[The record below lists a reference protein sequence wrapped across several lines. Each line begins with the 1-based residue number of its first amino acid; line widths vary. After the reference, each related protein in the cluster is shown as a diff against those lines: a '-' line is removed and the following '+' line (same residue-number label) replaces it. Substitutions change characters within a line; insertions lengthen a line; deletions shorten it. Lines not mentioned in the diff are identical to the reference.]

1 VSTKEKGPKVAEQIV
16 ASMTR
21 RFEQYQQ
28 LDLRPVP
35 FHYNCILLSYLEC
48 DDPDRALHA
57 LKLMLEHP
65 DDLDVSSY
73 IHLLRMCPSSPDL
86 GSKVAVRMWQEFL
99 EGETN
104 NDNDDNISKNV
115 VDNEE
120 EDGSTIGAGS
130 STSTST
136 SSSRRRLTNTT
147 LPDFPSVFYAHF
159 LQAIRPLPV
168 GKLRTIYF
176 DECFSRAIHFGKVNQ
191 YILKEFLLH
200 HKSDELFTKH
210 LGPYRR
216 HIYGMKADTALRRLV
231 SLIPTEWC
239 QHADQKTTRQQ

>member
-1 VSTKEKGPKVAEQIV
+1 VAARIV
-16 ASMTR
+16 NSMTR

-35 FHYNCILLSYLEC
+35 FHYNCILLSFLEC

-104 NDNDDNISKNV
+104 DSNDDNDTISNNV

-120 EDGSTIGAGS
+120 EDGSATVSAGS
-130 STSTST
+130 TTT
-136 SSSRRRLTNTT
+136 TTTSRRRLVNNT

-168 GKLRTIYF
+168 GKLRTMYF

-210 LGPYRR
+210 LGKYRR

-239 QHADQKTTRQQ
+239 QHADQKTTTKQ